1 MLDGTVGR
9 IGATVCPVI
18 SPAAQI
24 EIKRMMPVWGPGRPR
39 RPKDAQDIR
48 VLEAALR
55 TAALRTAARR
65 RRRATEHLPAASWIS
80 GRNKG

>member
-9 IGATVCPVI
+9 IGATVCPIV

-24 EIKRMMPVWGPGRPR
+24 EIKRLMPVRVPGRPR

-55 TAALRTAARR
+55 TAARR
-65 RRRATEHLPAASWIS
+65 RPRATEHLPAASWIS